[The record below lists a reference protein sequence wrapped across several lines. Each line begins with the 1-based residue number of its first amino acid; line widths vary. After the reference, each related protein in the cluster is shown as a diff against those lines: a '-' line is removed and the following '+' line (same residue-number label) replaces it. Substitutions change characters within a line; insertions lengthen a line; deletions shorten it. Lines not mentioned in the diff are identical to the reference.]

1 MSASGTGVFG
11 ASDTYGGVIGQT
23 GSATAAAVSG
33 WSPSASG
40 VAFFGIGGIQ
50 ITGSVALKA
59 GGGSWGVFSDAR
71 IKKDVKTLDWGLDQL
86 RRIRPVVFK
95 YNGLGGTDDD
105 GRQHV
110 GVIAQELERLLPAMV
125 TSRRGRLHKGDAEET
140 DIKVVD
146 PSAFTYVLVNAVKEQ
161 QEIIEQ
167 QGARLERQGARL
179 AALERARGPLS
190 ASFLSGGVGALA
202 IGLLPFAFVA
212 IRRRKRSTS
221 SA

>member
-167 QGARLERQGARL
+167 QGARL

-190 ASFLSGGVGALA
+190 ASFLNGGVGAGLA
-202 IGLLPFAFVA
+202 IGLLPLAFVA
-212 IRRRKRSTS
+212 IRRRKSSTS